1 MSELVITDDGF
12 IAVKIGDVE
21 AVIDSY
27 QMHNQLLD
35 IDAKLADEMPEAA
48 PDSAARAVAFNERV
62 AALLQ
67 PKFGTV
73 SHRAADKFAQSL
85 FQAVADLGKAD
96 AAAPT
101 PA

>member
-35 IDAKLADEMPEAA
+35 IDAKLADEMPEAS
-48 PDSAARAVAFNERV
+48 PAARAVAFNERV

-73 SHRAADKFAQSL
+73 SHRAADKFAQAL
-85 FQAVADLGKAD
+85 FRAVEELKKAD